1 MDNTDQSER
10 TADGETAK
18 LNTVEDIRLEDRIRA
33 WMGTALLA
41 CASIMAILI
50 FADRTDAE
58 LFSMPRMW
66 YSTRSLHLFICTTM
80 FVFAAALLMGV
91 TRSETAEDA
100 PRRIFQSVRFFT
112 RTNCVLC
119 DKALHTLRQFEGW
132 IGVIDIIDID
142 GHPDLIRQ
150 FGESVPVVEINGRIR
165 FRGAVS
171 PELLERLI
179 AGTLLQQQK
188 QSPAHDHHSAGS
200 PESRLH
206 Q

>member
-1 MDNTDQSER
+1 M
-10 TADGETAK
+10 
-18 LNTVEDIRLEDRIRA
+18 NTVEDIQLEDRIRA
-33 WMGTALLA
+33 WMGTGLLA

-66 YSTRSLHLFICTTM
+66 YDTRSLHLFICTTM
-80 FVFAAALLMGV
+80 FVFAAVLLKGV
-91 TRSETAEDA
+91 TRSDTAKDA

-112 RTNCVLC
+112 RTNCSLC
-119 DKALHTLRQFEGW
+119 DKALHTLQQFEGW

-142 GHPDLIRQ
+142 GQPDLIRQ
-150 FGESVPVVEINGRIR
+150 FGQSVPVVEINGRIR

-179 AGTLLQQQK
+179 VGTLQQQPK
-188 QSPAHDHHSAGS
+188 QPPAPDHYSAGS
-200 PESRLH
+200 TESRLH